1 MGYNPYDWGEQ
12 LNPDKINEKA
22 KQIHSLLSKAY
33 NYNNLLKRRLGV
45 VNTAFECVSGL
56 LRVTQDIAGTSAD
69 ITKAVSASGGTV
81 AGNWTF
87 SDWQDAT
94 VLNQTYSSI
103 TKVEVGASAGT
114 LVEQAV
120 TTNYTVDATTGTI
133 SWVVIHDNVGSPV
146 SDGDY
151 VFRITYVYDLS
162 SEVPESY
169 KAYNRPI
176 STTKREIY
184 IGGQAFFDPG
194 LYTGLTLDASTDL
207 VTDGTNLV
215 LDLVADEVAI
225 SRIPLTT
232 NQYGEKEPATGT
244 TFTSSHFDERN
255 LWLTLSPDGVWAEKT
270 SANTGEFLIDLP
282 DTLTPYLNRL
292 KVTPIPGTQ
301 FRFYYATGGTTF
313 QELTPENQY
322 VRGTQFFYINKN
334 IFNGNLKVQLGGQ
347 ALGGGLYGYGIN
359 QIHAHYLPFKDTGT
373 LKTKLTLP
381 AAGGGTLT
389 DVISGDLG
397 DSIRIRISEN
407 DYAGGGTEV
416 MKYDSDIDGS
426 PFTGGSISFDDQDLY
441 LQIDMTKKD
450 GTSPT
455 LPFLILKY
463 QPS

>member
-56 LRVTQDIAGTSAD
+56 LRVTRDIAGTSAD
-69 ITKAVSASGGTV
+69 ITKAVSVSGGTV
-81 AGNWTF
+81 DGNWTF

-407 DYAGGGTEV
+407 DYAEAGDI
-416 MKYDSDIDGS
+416 KYDSDIDGS
-426 PFTGGSISFDDQDLY
+426 PYTGGTISFSATDLY

>member
-33 NYNNLLKRRLGV
+33 NYNNLLKRRLDV

-56 LRVTQDIAGTSAD
+56 LRVTRDIAGTYTAALNLSGAGSSDVILSFATYSAAYPD
-69 ITKAVSASGGTV
+69 AIFNSLGTV
-81 AGNWTF
+81 SYDGT
-87 SDWQDAT
+87 DL
-94 VLNQTYSSI
+94 VLNTD
-103 TKVEVGASAGT
+103 
-114 LVEQAV
+114 
-120 TTNYTVDATTGTI
+120 YTVDSAGNITFSTDKGTGTE
-133 SWVVIHDNVGSPV
+133 SVTVP
-146 SDGDY
+146 
-151 VFRITYVYDLS
+151 FVYDLS

-176 STTKREIY
+176 SDSAEQREIY

-322 VRGTQFFYINKN
+322 VRGTQFFYIDKN
-334 IFNGNLKVQLGGQ
+334 IFNGNLKVQLEGQ
-347 ALGGGLYGYGIN
+347 DLGGGLYGYGIN

-381 AAGGGTLT
+381 AAGGVLT
-389 DVISGDLG
+389 DVTSGDLG
-397 DSIRIRISEN
+397 DSIRIRLSED
-407 DYAGGGTEV
+407 DYAEAGDI
-416 MKYDSDIDGS
+416 KYDSDIDGS
-426 PFTGGSISFDDQDLY
+426 PFTGGSINFDKIDLY